1 MLSFIPFFLHFFLPP
16 DTYVTNLVV
25 VKVIRH
31 LWQRSPGRQEMI
43 TWHNPMV
50 SVKGSDDNLSATSHS
65 TYRQQQVLQSS
76 ARAHRLSVRTCGH
89 TCRIVNVYVYPTLDK
104 YTVYSL
110 LLFTLFISRPAARKI
125 GLFCRHSLLTDI
137 PPVLS
142 AGICWCCFCD
152 HSCRLYLLPGCPVT
166 DTQLRIKIEYKDT
179 NKAPKIKDIVENGG
193 VSIVR
198 NTNVSSIVKVIPH
211 LSLR

>member
-1 MLSFIPFFLHFFLPP
+1 MLSFIHFFLHFFLPP
-16 DTYVTNLVV
+16 DTCVTILVV

-65 TYRQQQVLQSS
+65 TYRQQQVS
-76 ARAHRLSVRTCGH
+76 ACVAMCTLAFSPDMRTHMQNILCLCLSDHRQ
-89 TCRIVNVYVYPTLDK
+89 VYP
-104 YTVYSL
+104 L
-110 LLFTLFISRPAARKI
+110 LLLTLFISRPAARNI
-125 GLFCRHSLLTDI
+125 GLFCCHSLLTDI

-142 AGICWCCFCD
+142 AGICWCCFSD

-166 DTQLRIKIEYKDT
+166 DNQLRIKIEYKDT
-179 NKAPKIKDIVENGG
+179 NKAPKEKDIIGNGG
-193 VSIVR
+193 VSILR
-198 NTNVSSIVKVIPH
+198 NTNVLSIVKVIPH